1 MLAMT
6 FAVKSLLAVAGLAAK
21 AVTPVGRL
29 TRAVINRREIIRLG
43 ELDERALKDIG
54 LLRSDLDG
62 ALATFWHVD
71 PSQVLKQRADSAAAV
86 AALRREAAAA
96 EMVEIPPIPSARPM
110 ATASVRGSVTQR
122 SSAVAVESKL
132 ACSA

>member
-6 FAVKSLLAVAGLAAK
+6 FAAKSLLAVAGVAAK
-21 AVTPVGRL
+21 AVTWVGRL
-29 TRAVINRREIIRLG
+29 PRAVINRREIIRLG

-71 PSQVLKQRADSAAAV
+71 PSQVLKERADEAAAV
-86 AALRREAAAA
+86 AALRREKASPRTVGIVPPARPAAPVSTRSPVIQRGSIVMAAAD
-96 EMVEIPPIPSARPM
+96 P
-110 ATASVRGSVTQR
+110 
-122 SSAVAVESKL
+122 KL